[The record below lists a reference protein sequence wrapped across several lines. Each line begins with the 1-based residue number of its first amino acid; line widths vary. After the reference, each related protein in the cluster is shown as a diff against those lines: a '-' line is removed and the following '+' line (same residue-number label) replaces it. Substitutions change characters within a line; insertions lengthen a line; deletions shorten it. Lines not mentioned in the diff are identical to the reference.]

1 MCFLTSNLEE
11 LSISFDLCMSRGDA
25 DTFALVI
32 NHLNDSWTFMH
43 VIIGSFEVHDST
55 WVSMAR

>member
-11 LSISFDLCMSRGDA
+11 LSISFDLCMSRGDV
-25 DTFALVI
+25 DTFSLVI

-43 VIIGSFEVHDST
+43 VIIGSFEVRDST